1 MAIEKKVH
9 VVFGTGPLG
18 RSVMEELMV
27 RGEAVR
33 MVNRSGYMAEASDVV
48 QIVAGDAYDEANVVE
63 LTSDAAVVYQCAQPG
78 YTEWAEKFP
87 PMQAAIL
94 NGTAASGARLVIGD
108 NLYMYGPVN
117 GRISEDLPYAAQT
130 RKGRVRAQMA
140 EEALAA
146 HQAGKLPVTIARGSD
161 FFGPWALD
169 SAVGER
175 LFYPA
180 LAGKSAQ
187 VMGDADLPHTNTF
200 IGDFGRAMV
209 ILGGD
214 ERGFGRA
221 WHVPN
226 DQPDITKRAFA
237 ELVFRE
243 LGTAP
248 KVSSLSKT
256 MLRLAGLFIP
266 EARESVEMA
275 YSFEKPYVVD
285 SSDFEG
291 TFGLRPTPLP
301 EAIAATVNWYRQH
314 PQDE

>member
-1 MAIEKKVH
+1 MAIEKMVH

-18 RSVMEELMV
+18 RSVMEELV
-27 RGEAVR
+27 ARGEVVR
-33 MVNRSGYMAEASDVV
+33 MVNRSGQMLEAPDGV
-48 QIVAGDAYDEANVVE
+48 QIVAGDAYDEANVVQ
-63 LTSDAAVVYQCAQPG
+63 LTKDATVVYQCAQPG

-87 PMQAAIL
+87 PMQEAIL
-94 NGTAASGARLVIGD
+94 NGAAASGARLVIGD

-140 EEALAA
+140 NDALAA
-146 HQAGKLPVTIARGSD
+146 HKWGKLPVTIARGSD
-161 FFGPWALD
+161 FFGPWVLD
-169 SAVGER
+169 SAAGKR
-175 LFYPA
+175 FFYPA
-180 LAGKSAQ
+180 LAGESAQ

-226 DQPDITKRAFA
+226 DQPDITKRAFV

-243 LGTAP
+243 LGTEP

-275 YSFEKPYVVD
+275 YAFERPYVVD
-285 SSDFEG
+285 CSDFEC
-291 TFGLRPTPLP
+291 TFGMKATPLP
-301 EAIAATVNWYRQH
+301 EAIAATVEWYRQH
-314 PQDE
+314 PQGK